1 MRERKGLHFP
11 LSYTPK
17 PMPCFDR
24 LFLIR
29 RREGESRDLF
39 FAATPELSEPS
50 KQYCAKIGPAG
61 QLFFFFFTGPRRP
74 ASSASAA
81 HCRSVSPSS

>member
-39 FAATPELSEPS
+39 FAATPELSGRLYTL
-50 KQYCAKIGPAG
+50 Q
-61 QLFFFFFTGPRRP
+61 TR
-74 ASSASAA
+74 
-81 HCRSVSPSS
+81 